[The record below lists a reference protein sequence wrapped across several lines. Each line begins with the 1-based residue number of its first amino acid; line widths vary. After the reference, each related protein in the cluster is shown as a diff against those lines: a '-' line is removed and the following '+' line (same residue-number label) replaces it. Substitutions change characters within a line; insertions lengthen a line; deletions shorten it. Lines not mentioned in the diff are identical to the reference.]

1 MSERDT
7 EIDFDFFEEPEP
19 EPAEPPRRSL
29 RRAPRDGPPRR
40 PPGGGIAPLIRLVV
54 LVAVAIAL
62 VVALVFV
69 VDRCRGNDKEGAY
82 EEYMADVRVVADD
95 SQQVG
100 RDFTEL
106 LDETGLRQADV
117 QSRLRGLAT
126 RQRQG
131 IDRASGIDAP
141 GALREQHEQ
150 LIEALQLRASGL
162 DGMARAFSRT
172 TNVRRPREA
181 AELLA
186 EQVRRLVASD
196 IVWDDLFKEPAR
208 RELER
213 RDVTGVAVPES
224 RFLEDPNVVALA
236 QMTSIY
242 RRVRGATVGIPKDAV
257 RGNGVVSVTALPQN
271 EELSTDDPKVIR
283 ASMRLAFRVAVENSG
298 DVAEGDVR
306 VRLTIA
312 KSPAPIVKDGVI
324 ELIDPGQTQ
333 TVTFRNIGAVPI
345 GPQTTVT
352 VEVEPVP
359 NELSTENNTAE
370 YPVFFSLAP

>member
-19 EPAEPPRRSL
+19 EPEEPPKRSPL

-54 LVAVAIAL
+54 VIAVGIAL

-69 VDRCRGNDKEGAY
+69 VDRCRGNGKEGAY
-82 EEYMADVRVVADD
+82 EDYMADVRVVARD
-95 SQQVG
+95 SEQVG
-100 RDFTEL
+100 RDFTGL
-106 LDETGLRQADV
+106 LNDVGLKQADV
-117 QSRLRGLAT
+117 ESRLRGLAT

-131 IDRASGIDAP
+131 IERAGRIDPP

-150 LIEALQLRASGL
+150 LIEALQLRFSGL
-162 DGMARAFSRT
+162 DGMARAFPRT
-172 TNVRRPREA
+172 AGVRRPRDA

-186 EQVRRLVASD
+186 EQVRRLLASD
-196 IVWDDLFKEPAR
+196 IVWDDLFKDPAV

-213 RDVTGVAVPES
+213 RDVTGVPVPDS
-224 RFLEDPNVVALA
+224 NFLDDPNVVALA
-236 QMTSIY
+236 QMTDVY
-242 RRVRGATVGIPKDAV
+242 RRIRGATVGIPEGAV
-257 RGNGVVSVTALPQN
+257 RGNGIVSVTALPRN
-271 EELSTDDPKVIR
+271 EQLSPDEPTVIR
-283 ASMRLAFRVAVENSG
+283 ATERLAFRVAVENSG

-312 KSPAPIVKDGVI
+312 KSPAPIVKNAVI
-324 ELIDPGQTQ
+324 ELINPGQTE
-333 TVTFRNIGAVPI
+333 TVTFTNIGAVPI
-345 GPQTTVT
+345 GPRTAVT
-352 VEVEPVP
+352 VEVQPVP

-370 YPVFFSLAP
+370 YPVFFSVA